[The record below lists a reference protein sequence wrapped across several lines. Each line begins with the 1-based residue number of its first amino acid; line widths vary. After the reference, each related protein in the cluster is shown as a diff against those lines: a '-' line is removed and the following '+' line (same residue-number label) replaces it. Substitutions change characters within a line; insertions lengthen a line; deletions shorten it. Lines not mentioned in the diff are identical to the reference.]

1 MKPFRS
7 FIIFFIIPLPI
18 MILHLGWAHF
28 FSKNIFV
35 LLYTIYGIAYA
46 ISLFN
51 FVIYLLMNKRLDHY
65 IGFGFIIFNALKI
78 ALFIVSIFYLSEKFS
93 LSQHTIAGNFII
105 VYFVFVLGEVIALSR
120 ILNRKR

>member
-1 MKPFRS
+1 MKLFRS

-18 MILHLGWAHF
+18 MISHLGWAHF

-35 LLYTIYGIAYA
+35 LLYIIYVIAYA

-51 FVIYLLMNKRLDHY
+51 FVIYLLMNKRLAHY
-65 IGFGFIIFNALKI
+65 IGFGFIIFNAFKI
-78 ALFIVSIFYLSEKFS
+78 ALFIASVFYLSKKFPF
-93 LSQHTIAGNFII
+93 SQYTIAGHFII
-105 VYFVFVLGEVIALSR
+105 VYFVFVLGEVIALYG